1 MKKSNITAIA
11 LYAALMSTTG
21 FAFAKA
27 TTSTDCGTSPSCI
40 SMGDATS
47 KENTV
52 SQVNPTTASN
62 GNDLGNDNTV
72 KTNITGG
79 NTTSTGGTTT
89 STGGTN
95 TATGGTYT
103 TGALSAQGGSIGN
116 TDNASSA
123 TTGASTSSIGNTST
137 GGNSLTGGTQTAQ
150 TGASTSSTGAVTVN
164 PNNTNGQSLADN
176 STRNT
181 ASQATGGSVGNT
193 STASKA
199 TGGSVGNTSTGA
211 STSSTGAV
219 TLTPINTQGM
229 TDASTRNTQQQQSLT
244 GGATTVTP
252 TSNQNASANNS
263 AKTGSNTSS
272 THVDAADRSTT
283 NYRSVALV
291 LPSVGVTAPSTV
303 AVGNIIKE
311 TMACGVLQSV
321 QRDTV
326 KGTYMGLFKRS
337 QIDLGTDDSLVPF
350 TNETGEEVYYKRVLG
365 SDGKY
370 RLMGHQPIIYTT
382 MLSVSGARNLS
393 LGGGGSQ
400 QEWGQAGVGASSA
413 MNRLVSKIQLL
424 SCVMAVEQ
432 VPTVARIKQ

>member
-1 MKKSNITAIA
+1 MKKSNITAVA
-11 LYAALMSTTG
+11 LYAALLSTTG
-21 FAFAKA
+21 FAFAGA

-103 TGALSAQGGSIGN
+103 TGALNAGGATVGN

-123 TTGASTSSIGNTST
+123 TTGASSSSIGNTST

-164 PNNTNGQSLADN
+164 PNNSNGQSLADN

-193 STASKA
+193 SAAS
-199 TGGSVGNTSTGA
+199 N
-211 STSSTGAV
+211 
-219 TLTPINTQGM
+219 
-229 TDASTRNTQQQQSLT
+229 QSLN

-252 TSNQNASANNS
+252 TQIASTSAKNS
-263 AKTGSNTSS
+263 AETGSNTSV
-272 THVDAADRSTT
+272 TNVDAADRSTT
-283 NYRSVALV
+283 DYRSVALV

-326 KGTYMGLFKRS
+326 KGTYLGLFKRS

-382 MLSVSGARNLS
+382 VLSVSGARNLS

-413 MNRLVSKIQLL
+413 MNRLVSKIQLR
-424 SCVMAVEQ
+424 SCEMAVEQ

>member
-21 FAFAKA
+21 FAFAEA

-103 TGALSAQGGSIGN
+103 TGALNAGGATVGN

-164 PNNTNGQSLADN
+164 PNNSNGQSLADN

-193 STASKA
+193 SAAS
-199 TGGSVGNTSTGA
+199 N
-211 STSSTGAV
+211 
-219 TLTPINTQGM
+219 
-229 TDASTRNTQQQQSLT
+229 QSLN

-252 TSNQNASANNS
+252 TQIASTSAKNS
-263 AKTGSNTSS
+263 AETGSNTSV
-272 THVDAADRSTT
+272 TNVDAADRSTT
-283 NYRSVALV
+283 DYRSVALV

-326 KGTYMGLFKRS
+326 KGTYLGLFKRS

-413 MNRLVSKIQLL
+413 MNRLVSKIQLR
-424 SCVMAVEQ
+424 SCEMAVEQ

>member
-193 STASKA
+193 SAAS
-199 TGGSVGNTSTGA
+199 N
-211 STSSTGAV
+211 
-219 TLTPINTQGM
+219 
-229 TDASTRNTQQQQSLT
+229 QSLN

-252 TSNQNASANNS
+252 TQIASTSAKNS
-263 AKTGSNTSS
+263 AETGSNTSV
-272 THVDAADRSTT
+272 TNVDAADRSTT

-382 MLSVSGARNLS
+382 VLSVSGARNLS

-413 MNRLVSKIQLL
+413 MNRLVSKIQLR
-424 SCVMAVEQ
+424 SCEMAVEQ

>member
-21 FAFAKA
+21 FAFAEA

-40 SMGDATS
+40 SMGDATNES
-47 KENTV
+47 SSV

-103 TGALSAQGGSIGN
+103 TGALNAGGATVGN

-137 GGNSLTGGTQTAQ
+137 GGNSLAGGTQTAQ

-164 PNNTNGQSLADN
+164 PNNSNGQSLADN

-193 STASKA
+193 SAAS
-199 TGGSVGNTSTGA
+199 N
-211 STSSTGAV
+211 
-219 TLTPINTQGM
+219 
-229 TDASTRNTQQQQSLT
+229 QSLN

-252 TSNQNASANNS
+252 TQIASTSAKNS
-263 AKTGSNTSS
+263 AETGSNTSV
-272 THVDAADRSTT
+272 TNVDAADRSAT
-283 NYRSVALV
+283 NYSSVALV

-337 QIDLGTDDSLVPF
+337 QIDLGTDDSLAPF

-382 MLSVSGARNLS
+382 VLSVSGARNLS

-413 MNRLVSKIQLL
+413 MNRLVSKIELR
-424 SCVMAVEQ
+424 SCEMAVEQ

>member
-1 MKKSNITAIA
+1 MKKSNIAAVA
-11 LYAALMSTTG
+11 LYAALLSTTG

-103 TGALSAQGGSIGN
+103 TGALNAGGATVGN

-150 TGASTSSTGAVTVN
+150 TGASTSSTGAVTVK

-193 STASKA
+193 SAAS
-199 TGGSVGNTSTGA
+199 N
-211 STSSTGAV
+211 
-219 TLTPINTQGM
+219 
-229 TDASTRNTQQQQSLT
+229 QSLN

-252 TSNQNASANNS
+252 TQIASTSAKNS
-263 AKTGSNTSS
+263 AETGSNTSV
-272 THVDAADRSTT
+272 TNVDAADRSTT
-283 NYRSVALV
+283 DYRSVALV

-326 KGTYMGLFKRS
+326 KGTYLGLFKRS

-382 MLSVSGARNLS
+382 VLSVSGARNLS

-413 MNRLVSKIQLL
+413 MNRLVSKIQLR
-424 SCVMAVEQ
+424 SCEMAVEQ

>member
-21 FAFAKA
+21 FAFAEA
-27 TTSTDCGTSPSCI
+27 TTSTDCGTSPSCV
-40 SMGDATS
+40 SMGDASS
-47 KENTV
+47 KDNAV
-52 SQVNPTTASN
+52 SQINPVTASN

-103 TGALSAQGGSIGN
+103 TGALNAGGATVGN
-116 TDNASSA
+116 TDNESSA
-123 TTGASTSSIGNTST
+123 TTGASSSSIGNTST

-193 STASKA
+193 SAAS
-199 TGGSVGNTSTGA
+199 N
-211 STSSTGAV
+211 
-219 TLTPINTQGM
+219 
-229 TDASTRNTQQQQSLT
+229 QSLN

-252 TSNQNASANNS
+252 TQIASTSAKNS
-263 AKTGSNTSS
+263 AETGSNTSV
-272 THVDAADRSTT
+272 TNVDAADRSTT

-326 KGTYMGLFKRS
+326 KGTYLGLFKRS

-382 MLSVSGARNLS
+382 VLSVSGARNMS

-413 MNRLVSKIQLL
+413 MNRLVSKIQLR
-424 SCVMAVEQ
+424 SCEMAVEQ

>member
-21 FAFAKA
+21 FAFAGA

-79 NTTSTGGTTT
+79 NTTSTGGT
-89 STGGTN
+89 N

-103 TGALSAQGGSIGN
+103 TGALNAGGATVGN

-137 GGNSLTGGTQTAQ
+137 GGNRLTGGTQTAK

-193 STASKA
+193 SAAS
-199 TGGSVGNTSTGA
+199 N
-211 STSSTGAV
+211 
-219 TLTPINTQGM
+219 
-229 TDASTRNTQQQQSLT
+229 QSLN

-252 TSNQNASANNS
+252 TQIASTSAKNS
-263 AKTGSNTSS
+263 AETGSNTS
-272 THVDAADRSTT
+272 TTNVDAADRSTT

-291 LPSVGVTAPSTV
+291 LPSVGVTDPSTV

-326 KGTYMGLFKRS
+326 KGTYLGLFKRS

-382 MLSVSGARNLS
+382 VLSVSGARNLS

-413 MNRLVSKIQLL
+413 MNRLVSKIQLR
-424 SCVMAVEQ
+424 SCEMAVEQ

>member
-21 FAFAKA
+21 FAFAEA

-103 TGALSAQGGSIGN
+103 TGALNAGGATVGN

-137 GGNSLTGGTQTAQ
+137 GGNSLAGGTQTAQ

-193 STASKA
+193 SAAS
-199 TGGSVGNTSTGA
+199 N
-211 STSSTGAV
+211 
-219 TLTPINTQGM
+219 
-229 TDASTRNTQQQQSLT
+229 QSLN

-252 TSNQNASANNS
+252 TQIASTSAKNS
-263 AKTGSNTSS
+263 AETGSNTSV
-272 THVDAADRSTT
+272 TNVDAADRSTT
-283 NYRSVALV
+283 DYRSVALV

-321 QRDTV
+321 QRDPV

-382 MLSVSGARNLS
+382 VLSVSGARNLS

-413 MNRLVSKIQLL
+413 MNRLVSKIQLR
-424 SCVMAVEQ
+424 SCEMAVEQ

>member
-21 FAFAKA
+21 FAFAEA

-103 TGALSAQGGSIGN
+103 TGALNAGGATVGN

-123 TTGASTSSIGNTST
+123 TTGASKSSIGNTST

-164 PNNTNGQSLADN
+164 PNNSNGQSLADN

-193 STASKA
+193 SAAS
-199 TGGSVGNTSTGA
+199 N
-211 STSSTGAV
+211 
-219 TLTPINTQGM
+219 
-229 TDASTRNTQQQQSLT
+229 QSLN

-252 TSNQNASANNS
+252 TQIASTSAKNS
-263 AKTGSNTSS
+263 AETGSNTSV
-272 THVDAADRSTT
+272 TNVDAADRSTT
-283 NYRSVALV
+283 DYRSVALV

-382 MLSVSGARNLS
+382 VLSVSGARNLS

-413 MNRLVSKIQLL
+413 MNRLVSKIQLR

>member
-21 FAFAKA
+21 FAFAEA

-103 TGALSAQGGSIGN
+103 TGALNAGGATVGN

-137 GGNSLTGGTQTAQ
+137 GGNSLAGGTQTAQ

-164 PNNTNGQSLADN
+164 PNNSNGQSLADN

-193 STASKA
+193 SAAS
-199 TGGSVGNTSTGA
+199 N
-211 STSSTGAV
+211 
-219 TLTPINTQGM
+219 
-229 TDASTRNTQQQQSLT
+229 QSLNS
-244 GGATTVTP
+244 GATTVTP
-252 TSNQNASANNS
+252 TQTASTSAKNS
-263 AKTGSNTSS
+263 AETGSNTSV
-272 THVDAADRSTT
+272 TNVDAADRSTT

-291 LPSVGVTAPSTV
+291 LPSVGVTDPSTV

-326 KGTYMGLFKRS
+326 KGTYLGLFKRS

-382 MLSVSGARNLS
+382 VLSVSGARNLS

-413 MNRLVSKIQLL
+413 MNRLVSKIQLR

>member
-1 MKKSNITAIA
+1 MKKSNITAVA
-11 LYAALMSTTG
+11 LYAALLSTTG
-21 FAFAKA
+21 FAFAGA

-103 TGALSAQGGSIGN
+103 TGALNAGGATVGN

-123 TTGASTSSIGNTST
+123 TTGASSSSIGNTST
-137 GGNSLTGGTQTAQ
+137 GGNSLAGGTQTAQ

-193 STASKA
+193 SAAS
-199 TGGSVGNTSTGA
+199 N
-211 STSSTGAV
+211 
-219 TLTPINTQGM
+219 
-229 TDASTRNTQQQQSLT
+229 QSLN

-252 TSNQNASANNS
+252 TQIASTSAKNS
-263 AKTGSNTSS
+263 AETGSNTSV
-272 THVDAADRSTT
+272 TNVDAADRSTT
-283 NYRSVALV
+283 DYRSVALV

-326 KGTYMGLFKRS
+326 KGTYLGLFKRS

-382 MLSVSGARNLS
+382 VLSVSGARNLS

-413 MNRLVSKIQLL
+413 MNRLVSKIQLR
-424 SCVMAVEQ
+424 SCEMAVEQ

>member
-1 MKKSNITAIA
+1 MKKSIIA
-11 LYAALMSTTG
+11 LAILAAASP
-21 FAFAKA
+21 AFAETY
-27 TTSTDCGTSPSCI
+27 TTTDCGTSPSCV

-47 KENTV
+47 KDNTV
-52 SQVNPTTASN
+52 SQINPTTASN

-103 TGALSAQGGSIGN
+103 TGALNAGGATVGN

-123 TTGASTSSIGNTST
+123 TTGA
-137 GGNSLTGGTQTAQ
+137 
-150 TGASTSSTGAVTVN
+150 VTVN
-164 PNNTNGQSLADN
+164 PSNSNSQTLADN

-181 ASQATGGSVGNT
+181 NSQ
-193 STASKA
+193 A

-211 STSSTGAV
+211 STSSTGAI
-219 TLTPINTQGM
+219 TFTPTNTQGL
-229 TDASTRNTQQQQSLT
+229 TDNSTRNTQQQQSLT
-244 GGATTVTP
+244 SGAVTVTP
-252 TSNQNASANNS
+252 ASNQNAAANNS
-263 AKTGSNTSS
+263 AKTGSNTS
-272 THVDAADRSTT
+272 TTNVDAADRSTT

-321 QRDTV
+321 QRDEV
-326 KGTYMGLFKRS
+326 KGTYLGLFKKS
-337 QIDLGTDDSLVPF
+337 EVNLGTDDNLVPF
-350 TNETGEEVYYKRVLG
+350 INEAGEETYYKRVLG

-370 RLMGHQPIIYTT
+370 RLMGHQPVIYTT
-382 MLSVSGARNLS
+382 QLSVSGARNIS
-393 LGGGGSQ
+393 LGGGGSN
-400 QEWGQAGVGASSA
+400 QEWGQVGAGASSA
-413 MNRLVSKIQLL
+413 MTRLVSKIQLR
-424 SCVMAVEQ
+424 SCVAAVEE
-432 VPTVARIKQ
+432 VATVTRIKQ

>member
-21 FAFAKA
+21 FAFAGA

-150 TGASTSSTGAVTVN
+150 TGASTSST
-164 PNNTNGQSLADN
+164 
-176 STRNT
+176 
-181 ASQATGGSVGNT
+181 
-193 STASKA
+193 
-199 TGGSVGNTSTGA
+199 
-211 STSSTGAV
+211 
-219 TLTPINTQGM
+219 
-229 TDASTRNTQQQQSLT
+229 
-244 GGATTVTP
+244 
-252 TSNQNASANNS
+252 SAKNS
-263 AKTGSNTSS
+263 AETGSNTSV
-272 THVDAADRSTT
+272 TNVDAADRSTT
-283 NYRSVALV
+283 DYRSVALV

-326 KGTYMGLFKRS
+326 KGTYLGLFKRS

-382 MLSVSGARNLS
+382 VLSVSGARNLS

-413 MNRLVSKIQLL
+413 MNRLVSKIQLR
-424 SCVMAVEQ
+424 SCEMAVEQ

>member
-21 FAFAKA
+21 FAFAEA
-27 TTSTDCGTSPSCI
+27 TTSTDCGTSPSCV
-40 SMGDATS
+40 SMGDASS
-47 KENTV
+47 KDNAV
-52 SQVNPTTASN
+52 SQINPVTASN

-103 TGALSAQGGSIGN
+103 TGALNAGGATVGN

-137 GGNSLTGGTQTAQ
+137 GGNSLAGGTQTAQ

-193 STASKA
+193 SAAS
-199 TGGSVGNTSTGA
+199 N
-211 STSSTGAV
+211 
-219 TLTPINTQGM
+219 
-229 TDASTRNTQQQQSLT
+229 QSLN

-252 TSNQNASANNS
+252 TQIASTSAKNS
-263 AKTGSNTSS
+263 AETGSNTSV
-272 THVDAADRSTT
+272 TNVDAADRSTT

-326 KGTYMGLFKRS
+326 KGTYLGLFKRS

-382 MLSVSGARNLS
+382 VLSVSGARNLS

-413 MNRLVSKIQLL
+413 MNRLVSKIQLR
-424 SCVMAVEQ
+424 SCEMAVEQ

>member
-1 MKKSNITAIA
+1 MKKSNITAVA
-11 LYAALMSTTG
+11 LYAALLSTTG
-21 FAFAKA
+21 FAFAEA

-103 TGALSAQGGSIGN
+103 TGALNAGGATVGN

-137 GGNSLTGGTQTAQ
+137 GGNSLAGGTQTAQ

-164 PNNTNGQSLADN
+164 PNNSNGQSLADN

-193 STASKA
+193 SAAS
-199 TGGSVGNTSTGA
+199 N
-211 STSSTGAV
+211 
-219 TLTPINTQGM
+219 
-229 TDASTRNTQQQQSLT
+229 QSLN

-252 TSNQNASANNS
+252 TQIASTSAKNS
-263 AKTGSNTSS
+263 AETGSNSS
-272 THVDAADRSTT
+272 TTNVDAADRSTT

-326 KGTYMGLFKRS
+326 KGTYLGLFKRS

-382 MLSVSGARNLS
+382 VLSVSGARNLS

-413 MNRLVSKIQLL
+413 MNRLVSKIQLR

>member
-21 FAFAKA
+21 FAFAEA

-103 TGALSAQGGSIGN
+103 TGALNAGGATVGN

-123 TTGASTSSIGNTST
+123 TTGASSSSIGNTST

-193 STASKA
+193 SAAS
-199 TGGSVGNTSTGA
+199 N
-211 STSSTGAV
+211 
-219 TLTPINTQGM
+219 
-229 TDASTRNTQQQQSLT
+229 QSLN

-252 TSNQNASANNS
+252 TQIASTSAKNS
-263 AKTGSNTSS
+263 AETGSNTSV
-272 THVDAADRSTT
+272 TNVDAADRSTT
-283 NYRSVALV
+283 DYRSVALV

-321 QRDTV
+321 QRDPV
-326 KGTYMGLFKRS
+326 KGIYMGMFKRS

-382 MLSVSGARNLS
+382 VLSVSGARNLS

-413 MNRLVSKIQLL
+413 MNRLVSKIQLR
-424 SCVMAVEQ
+424 SCEMAVEQ

>member
-193 STASKA
+193 SAAS
-199 TGGSVGNTSTGA
+199 N
-211 STSSTGAV
+211 
-219 TLTPINTQGM
+219 
-229 TDASTRNTQQQQSLT
+229 QSLN

-252 TSNQNASANNS
+252 TQIASTSAKNS
-263 AKTGSNTSS
+263 AETGSNTSV
-272 THVDAADRSTT
+272 TNVDAADRSTT

-382 MLSVSGARNLS
+382 VLSVSGARNLS

>member
-27 TTSTDCGTSPSCI
+27 TTSTDCGTSPSCV
-40 SMGDATS
+40 SMGDASS
-47 KENTV
+47 KDNAV
-52 SQVNPTTASN
+52 SQINPVTASN

-116 TDNASSA
+116 TDNASRA

-150 TGASTSSTGAVTVN
+150 TGASTSST
-164 PNNTNGQSLADN
+164 
-176 STRNT
+176 
-181 ASQATGGSVGNT
+181 
-193 STASKA
+193 
-199 TGGSVGNTSTGA
+199 
-211 STSSTGAV
+211 
-219 TLTPINTQGM
+219 
-229 TDASTRNTQQQQSLT
+229 
-244 GGATTVTP
+244 
-252 TSNQNASANNS
+252 SAKNS
-263 AKTGSNTSS
+263 AETGSNTSV
-272 THVDAADRSTT
+272 TNVDAADRSTT

-326 KGTYMGLFKRS
+326 KGTYLGLFKRS

-413 MNRLVSKIQLL
+413 MNRLVSKIQLR
-424 SCVMAVEQ
+424 SCEMAVEQ
-432 VPTVARIKQ
+432 VPSVARIKQ

>member
-21 FAFAKA
+21 FAFAEA

-47 KENTV
+47 KDNTV

-103 TGALSAQGGSIGN
+103 TGALNAGGATVGN

-137 GGNSLTGGTQTAQ
+137 GGNSLAGGTQTAQ

-164 PNNTNGQSLADN
+164 PNNSNGQSLADN

-193 STASKA
+193 SAAS
-199 TGGSVGNTSTGA
+199 N
-211 STSSTGAV
+211 
-219 TLTPINTQGM
+219 
-229 TDASTRNTQQQQSLT
+229 QSLN

-252 TSNQNASANNS
+252 TQTASTSASNS
-263 AKTGSNTSS
+263 AKTGSNTS
-272 THVDAADRSTT
+272 TTNVDAADRSTT
-283 NYRSVALV
+283 DYRSVALV

-382 MLSVSGARNLS
+382 VLSVSGARNLS

-413 MNRLVSKIQLL
+413 MNRLVSKIQLR

>member
-21 FAFAKA
+21 FAFAEA

-103 TGALSAQGGSIGN
+103 TGALNAGGATVGN

-123 TTGASTSSIGNTST
+123 TTGASSSSIGNTST

-164 PNNTNGQSLADN
+164 PNNSNGQSLADN

-193 STASKA
+193 SAAS
-199 TGGSVGNTSTGA
+199 N
-211 STSSTGAV
+211 
-219 TLTPINTQGM
+219 
-229 TDASTRNTQQQQSLT
+229 QSLN

-252 TSNQNASANNS
+252 TQIASTSAKNS
-263 AKTGSNTSS
+263 AETGSNTSV
-272 THVDAADRSTT
+272 TNVDAADRSTT

-321 QRDTV
+321 QRDPV

-382 MLSVSGARNLS
+382 VLSVSGARNLS

-413 MNRLVSKIQLL
+413 MNRLVSKIQLR
-424 SCVMAVEQ
+424 SCVMAVEE

>member
-1 MKKSNITAIA
+1 MKKSNITAVA
-11 LYAALMSTTG
+11 LYAALLSTTG
-21 FAFAKA
+21 FAFAEA

-47 KENTV
+47 KDNTV

-103 TGALSAQGGSIGN
+103 TGALNAGGATVGN

-193 STASKA
+193 SAAS
-199 TGGSVGNTSTGA
+199 N
-211 STSSTGAV
+211 
-219 TLTPINTQGM
+219 
-229 TDASTRNTQQQQSLT
+229 QSLN

-252 TSNQNASANNS
+252 TQIASTSAKNS
-263 AKTGSNTSS
+263 AETGSNTSV
-272 THVDAADRSTT
+272 TNVDAADRSTT

-321 QRDTV
+321 QRDPV

-382 MLSVSGARNLS
+382 VLSVSGARNLS

-413 MNRLVSKIQLL
+413 MNRLVSKIQLR
-424 SCVMAVEQ
+424 SCEMAVEQ

>member
-21 FAFAKA
+21 FAFAEA

-103 TGALSAQGGSIGN
+103 TGALNAGGATVGN

-123 TTGASTSSIGNTST
+123 TTGASSSSIGNTST

-193 STASKA
+193 SAAS
-199 TGGSVGNTSTGA
+199 N
-211 STSSTGAV
+211 
-219 TLTPINTQGM
+219 
-229 TDASTRNTQQQQSLT
+229 QSLN

-252 TSNQNASANNS
+252 TQIASTSAKNS
-263 AKTGSNTSS
+263 AETGSNTSV
-272 THVDAADRSTT
+272 TNVDAADRSTT

-321 QRDTV
+321 QRDPV

-413 MNRLVSKIQLL
+413 MNRLVSKIQLR
-424 SCVMAVEQ
+424 SCEMAVEQ

>member
-21 FAFAKA
+21 FAFAGA
-27 TTSTDCGTSPSCI
+27 TTSTDCSTSPSCI

-47 KENTV
+47 KDNTV

-62 GNDLGNDNTV
+62 GNDLSNDNTV

-103 TGALSAQGGSIGN
+103 TGALNAGGATVGN

-123 TTGASTSSIGNTST
+123 E
-137 GGNSLTGGTQTAQ
+137 
-150 TGASTSSTGAVTVN
+150 
-164 PNNTNGQSLADN
+164 
-176 STRNT
+176 
-181 ASQATGGSVGNT
+181 
-193 STASKA
+193 
-199 TGGSVGNTSTGA
+199 
-211 STSSTGAV
+211 
-219 TLTPINTQGM
+219 
-229 TDASTRNTQQQQSLT
+229 
-244 GGATTVTP
+244 
-252 TSNQNASANNS
+252 
-263 AKTGSNTSS
+263 TGSNTSV
-272 THVDAADRSTT
+272 TNVDAADRSTT

-326 KGTYMGLFKRS
+326 KGTYLGLFKRS

-382 MLSVSGARNLS
+382 VLSVSGARNLS

-413 MNRLVSKIQLL
+413 MNRLVSKIQLR
-424 SCVMAVEQ
+424 SCEMAVEQ

>member
-1 MKKSNITAIA
+1 MKKSNITAVA
-11 LYAALMSTTG
+11 LYAALLSTTG
-21 FAFAKA
+21 FAFAGA

-103 TGALSAQGGSIGN
+103 TGALNAGGATVGN

-193 STASKA
+193 SAAS
-199 TGGSVGNTSTGA
+199 N
-211 STSSTGAV
+211 
-219 TLTPINTQGM
+219 
-229 TDASTRNTQQQQSLT
+229 QSLN

-252 TSNQNASANNS
+252 TQIASTSAKNS
-263 AKTGSNTSS
+263 AETGSNTSV
-272 THVDAADRSTT
+272 TNVDAADRSTT

-382 MLSVSGARNLS
+382 VLSVSGARNLS

-413 MNRLVSKIQLL
+413 MNRLVSKIQLR
-424 SCVMAVEQ
+424 SCEMAVEQ

>member
-1 MKKSNITAIA
+1 MKKSIIA
-11 LYAALMSTTG
+11 LALSLATAS
-21 FAFAKA
+21 AFAKTS
-27 TTSTDCGTSPSCI
+27 TTTDCGTSPSCV

-47 KENTV
+47 KDNTV

-62 GNDLGNDNTV
+62 GNDLSNDNTV

-137 GGNSLTGGTQTAQ
+137 GGNSLSGGTQTAQ

-193 STASKA
+193 STA
-199 TGGSVGNTSTGA
+199 
-211 STSSTGAV
+211 
-219 TLTPINTQGM
+219 
-229 TDASTRNTQQQQSLT
+229 
-244 GGATTVTP
+244 
-252 TSNQNASANNS
+252 ANNS

-272 THVDAADRSTT
+272 THVDAADRSSTVYQSLAYALPDMPAVVAT
-283 NYRSVALV
+283 NLATAQMTKT
-291 LPSVGVTAPSTV
+291 VGVCGPLVTIRRDKVTGVYQGLVFKSRIDQGHDDSVEAFIDND
-303 AVGNIIKE
+303 GNE
-311 TMACGVLQSV
+311 Q
-321 QRDTV
+321 
-326 KGTYMGLFKRS
+326 LFKVVNVAGRQMLS
-337 QIDLGTDDSLVPF
+337 
-350 TNETGEEVYYKRVLG
+350 
-365 SDGKY
+365 
-370 RLMGHQPIIYTT
+370 GHQLHITSAVI
-382 MLSVSGARNLS
+382 S
-393 LGGGGSQ
+393 LGGARQLGIGGGSVSSDY
-400 QEWGQAGVGASSA
+400 GQASAGSSSQTQ
-413 MNRLVSKIQLL
+413 RLVTNVQAVP
-424 SCVMAVEQ
+424 CVVGVLEAAPVN
-432 VPTVARIKQ
+432 RIKG

>member
-21 FAFAKA
+21 FAFAEA

-137 GGNSLTGGTQTAQ
+137 GGNSLAGGTQTAQ

-193 STASKA
+193 SAAS
-199 TGGSVGNTSTGA
+199 N
-211 STSSTGAV
+211 
-219 TLTPINTQGM
+219 
-229 TDASTRNTQQQQSLT
+229 QSLN

-252 TSNQNASANNS
+252 TQIASTSAKNS
-263 AKTGSNTSS
+263 AETGSNTSV
-272 THVDAADRSTT
+272 TNVDAADRSTT

-291 LPSVGVTAPSTV
+291 LPSVGVTPPSTV

-326 KGTYMGLFKRS
+326 KGTYLGLFKRS

-382 MLSVSGARNLS
+382 VLSVSGARNLS

-413 MNRLVSKIQLL
+413 MNRLVSKIQLR
-424 SCVMAVEQ
+424 SCEMAVEQ

>member
-1 MKKSNITAIA
+1 MKKSNITAVA

-103 TGALSAQGGSIGN
+103 TGALNAGGATVGN

-123 TTGASTSSIGNTST
+123 TTGASNSSIGNTST
-137 GGNSLTGGTQTAQ
+137 GGNSLTGGTQTAK

-164 PNNTNGQSLADN
+164 PNNTNDQSLADN

-181 ASQATGGSVGNT
+181 ASQAMGGSVGNT
-193 STASKA
+193 SAAS
-199 TGGSVGNTSTGA
+199 N
-211 STSSTGAV
+211 
-219 TLTPINTQGM
+219 
-229 TDASTRNTQQQQSLT
+229 QSLN

-252 TSNQNASANNS
+252 TQIASTSAKNS
-263 AKTGSNTSS
+263 AETGSNTSV
-272 THVDAADRSTT
+272 TNVDAADRSTT
-283 NYRSVALV
+283 DYRSVALE

-321 QRDTV
+321 QRDPV

-382 MLSVSGARNLS
+382 VLSVSGARNLS

-413 MNRLVSKIQLL
+413 MNRLVSKIQLR
-424 SCVMAVEQ
+424 SCEMAVEQ

>member
-1 MKKSNITAIA
+1 MKKSNIAAVA
-11 LYAALMSTTG
+11 LYAALLSTTG

-103 TGALSAQGGSIGN
+103 TGALNAGGATVGN

-164 PNNTNGQSLADN
+164 PNNSNGQSLADN

-193 STASKA
+193 SAAS
-199 TGGSVGNTSTGA
+199 N
-211 STSSTGAV
+211 
-219 TLTPINTQGM
+219 
-229 TDASTRNTQQQQSLT
+229 QSLN

-252 TSNQNASANNS
+252 TQIASTSAKNS
-263 AKTGSNTSS
+263 AETGSNTSV
-272 THVDAADRSTT
+272 TNVDAADRSTT
-283 NYRSVALV
+283 DYRSVALV

-326 KGTYMGLFKRS
+326 KGTYLGLFKRS

-382 MLSVSGARNLS
+382 VLSVSGARNLS

-413 MNRLVSKIQLL
+413 MNRLVSKIQLR
-424 SCVMAVEQ
+424 SCEMAVEQ

>member
-1 MKKSNITAIA
+1 MKKSNITAVA
-11 LYAALMSTTG
+11 LYAALLSITG
-21 FAFAKA
+21 FAFAEA

-103 TGALSAQGGSIGN
+103 TGALNAGGATVGN

-193 STASKA
+193 SAAS
-199 TGGSVGNTSTGA
+199 N
-211 STSSTGAV
+211 
-219 TLTPINTQGM
+219 
-229 TDASTRNTQQQQSLT
+229 QSLN

-252 TSNQNASANNS
+252 TQIASTSAKNS
-263 AKTGSNTSS
+263 AETGSNTSV
-272 THVDAADRSTT
+272 TNVDAADRSTT
-283 NYRSVALV
+283 DYRSVALV

-326 KGTYMGLFKRS
+326 KGTYLGLFKRS

-382 MLSVSGARNLS
+382 VLSVSGARNLS

-413 MNRLVSKIQLL
+413 MNRLVSKIQLR
-424 SCVMAVEQ
+424 SCEMAVEQ

>member
-21 FAFAKA
+21 FAFAEA

-103 TGALSAQGGSIGN
+103 TGALNAGGATVGN

-123 TTGASTSSIGNTST
+123 TTGASTSSIGNTFT
-137 GGNSLTGGTQTAQ
+137 GGNSLAGGTQTAQ

-164 PNNTNGQSLADN
+164 PNNTNGQSLADS
-176 STRNT
+176 STRN
-181 ASQATGGSVGNT
+181 
-193 STASKA
+193 TASKA
-199 TGGSVGNTSTGA
+199 TGGSVGNTSAA
-211 STSSTGAV
+211 S
-219 TLTPINTQGM
+219 N
-229 TDASTRNTQQQQSLT
+229 QSLN

-252 TSNQNASANNS
+252 TQIASTSAKNS
-263 AKTGSNTSS
+263 AETGSNTSV
-272 THVDAADRSTT
+272 TNVDAADRSTT
-283 NYRSVALV
+283 DYRSVALV

-382 MLSVSGARNLS
+382 VLSVSGARNLS

-413 MNRLVSKIQLL
+413 MNRLVSKIQLR
-424 SCVMAVEQ
+424 SCEMAVEE

>member
-40 SMGDATS
+40 SMGDASS
-47 KENTV
+47 KDNAV
-52 SQVNPTTASN
+52 SQINPVTASN

-103 TGALSAQGGSIGN
+103 TGALNAGGATVGN

-123 TTGASTSSIGNTST
+123 TTGASSSSIGNTST
-137 GGNSLTGGTQTAQ
+137 GGNSLAGGTQTSS

-193 STASKA
+193 SAAS
-199 TGGSVGNTSTGA
+199 N
-211 STSSTGAV
+211 
-219 TLTPINTQGM
+219 
-229 TDASTRNTQQQQSLT
+229 QSLN

-252 TSNQNASANNS
+252 TQIASTSAKNS
-263 AKTGSNTSS
+263 AETGSNTSV
-272 THVDAADRSTT
+272 TNVDAADRSTT

-382 MLSVSGARNLS
+382 VLSVSGARNLS

>member
-1 MKKSNITAIA
+1 MNSRQWISWWWRRKGLPTSITVLSRKRWKNYGAAIVA
-11 LYAALMSTTG
+11 WLAALMSTTG
-21 FAFAKA
+21 FAFAEA
-27 TTSTDCGTSPSCI
+27 TTSTDCGTSPSCV
-40 SMGDATS
+40 SMGDASS
-47 KENTV
+47 KDNAV
-52 SQVNPTTASN
+52 SQINPVTASN

-103 TGALSAQGGSIGN
+103 TGALNAGGATVGN

-123 TTGASTSSIGNTST
+123 TTGASSSSIGNTST

-193 STASKA
+193 SAAS
-199 TGGSVGNTSTGA
+199 N
-211 STSSTGAV
+211 
-219 TLTPINTQGM
+219 
-229 TDASTRNTQQQQSLT
+229 QSLN
-244 GGATTVTP
+244 GGATTVKP
-252 TSNQNASANNS
+252 TQIASTSAKNS
-263 AKTGSNTSS
+263 AETGSNTSV
-272 THVDAADRSTT
+272 TNVDAADRSTT

-321 QRDTV
+321 QRDPV

-382 MLSVSGARNLS
+382 VLSVSGARNLS
-393 LGGGGSQ
+393 LGGRGSQ

-413 MNRLVSKIQLL
+413 MNRLVSKIQLR
-424 SCVMAVEQ
+424 SCEMAVEQ

>member
-21 FAFAKA
+21 FAFAEA

-103 TGALSAQGGSIGN
+103 TGALNAGGATVGN

-123 TTGASTSSIGNTST
+123 TTGASKSSIGNTST

-193 STASKA
+193 SAAS
-199 TGGSVGNTSTGA
+199 N
-211 STSSTGAV
+211 
-219 TLTPINTQGM
+219 
-229 TDASTRNTQQQQSLT
+229 QSLN

-252 TSNQNASANNS
+252 TQIASTSAKNS
-263 AKTGSNTSS
+263 AETGSNTSV
-272 THVDAADRSTT
+272 TNVDAADRSTT
-283 NYRSVALV
+283 DYRSVALV

-382 MLSVSGARNLS
+382 VLSVSGARNLS

-413 MNRLVSKIQLL
+413 MNRLVSKIQLR

>member
-21 FAFAKA
+21 FAFAEA
-27 TTSTDCGTSPSCI
+27 TTSTDCGTSPSCV

-103 TGALSAQGGSIGN
+103 TGALNAGGATVGN

-123 TTGASTSSIGNTST
+123 TTGASSSSIGNTST

-193 STASKA
+193 SAAS
-199 TGGSVGNTSTGA
+199 N
-211 STSSTGAV
+211 
-219 TLTPINTQGM
+219 
-229 TDASTRNTQQQQSLT
+229 QSLN
-244 GGATTVTP
+244 GGATTVKP
-252 TSNQNASANNS
+252 TQIASTSAKNS
-263 AKTGSNTSS
+263 AETGSNTSV
-272 THVDAADRSTT
+272 TNVDAADRSTT

-321 QRDTV
+321 QRDPV

-382 MLSVSGARNLS
+382 VLSVSGARNLS

-413 MNRLVSKIQLL
+413 MNRLVSKIQLR
-424 SCVMAVEQ
+424 SCEMAVEQ

>member
-1 MKKSNITAIA
+1 MKKSNIAAVA
-11 LYAALMSTTG
+11 LYAALLSTTG

-62 GNDLGNDNTV
+62 GNDLSNDNTV

-103 TGALSAQGGSIGN
+103 TGALNAGGATVGN
-116 TDNASSA
+116 TDNVSSA

-137 GGNSLTGGTQTAQ
+137 GGNSLTGGTQTAK

-193 STASKA
+193 SAAS
-199 TGGSVGNTSTGA
+199 N
-211 STSSTGAV
+211 
-219 TLTPINTQGM
+219 
-229 TDASTRNTQQQQSLT
+229 QSLN

-252 TSNQNASANNS
+252 TQTASTSAKNS
-263 AKTGSNTSS
+263 AETGSNTSV
-272 THVDAADRSTT
+272 TNVDAADRSTT
-283 NYRSVALV
+283 DYRSVALV

-326 KGTYMGLFKRS
+326 KGTYLGLFKRS

-382 MLSVSGARNLS
+382 VLSVSGARNLS

-413 MNRLVSKIQLL
+413 MNRLVSKIQLR
-424 SCVMAVEQ
+424 SCEMAVEQ

>member
-1 MKKSNITAIA
+1 MKKSNITAVA
-11 LYAALMSTTG
+11 LYAALLSTTG
-21 FAFAKA
+21 FAFAEA

-164 PNNTNGQSLADN
+164 PNNSNGQSLADN

-193 STASKA
+193 SAAS
-199 TGGSVGNTSTGA
+199 N
-211 STSSTGAV
+211 
-219 TLTPINTQGM
+219 
-229 TDASTRNTQQQQSLT
+229 QSLN

-252 TSNQNASANNS
+252 TQIASTSAKNS
-263 AKTGSNTSS
+263 AETGSNTSV
-272 THVDAADRSTT
+272 TNVDAADRSTT

-321 QRDTV
+321 QRDPV

-382 MLSVSGARNLS
+382 VLSVSGARNLS

-413 MNRLVSKIQLL
+413 MNRLVSKIQLR
-424 SCVMAVEQ
+424 SCEMAVEQ
-432 VPTVARIKQ
+432 VPTVTRIKQ

>member
-21 FAFAKA
+21 FAFAEA

-103 TGALSAQGGSIGN
+103 TGALNAGGATVGN

-123 TTGASTSSIGNTST
+123 TTGASSSSIGNTST
-137 GGNSLTGGTQTAQ
+137 GGNSLVGGTQTAQ

-164 PNNTNGQSLADN
+164 PNNSNGQSLADN

-193 STASKA
+193 SAAS
-199 TGGSVGNTSTGA
+199 N
-211 STSSTGAV
+211 
-219 TLTPINTQGM
+219 
-229 TDASTRNTQQQQSLT
+229 QSLN

-252 TSNQNASANNS
+252 TQIASTSAKNS
-263 AKTGSNTSS
+263 AETGSNTSV
-272 THVDAADRSTT
+272 TNVDAADRSTT

-382 MLSVSGARNLS
+382 VLSVSGARNLS

-413 MNRLVSKIQLL
+413 MNRLVSKIQLR
-424 SCVMAVEQ
+424 SCEMAVEQ

>member
-1 MKKSNITAIA
+1 MKKSNITAVA
-11 LYAALMSTTG
+11 LYAALLSTTG
-21 FAFAKA
+21 FAFAEA

-103 TGALSAQGGSIGN
+103 TGALNAGGATVGN

-137 GGNSLTGGTQTAQ
+137 GGNSLAGGTQTAQ

-164 PNNTNGQSLADN
+164 PKNTNGQSLADN

-193 STASKA
+193 SAAS
-199 TGGSVGNTSTGA
+199 N
-211 STSSTGAV
+211 
-219 TLTPINTQGM
+219 
-229 TDASTRNTQQQQSLT
+229 QSLN

-252 TSNQNASANNS
+252 TQIASTSAKNS
-263 AKTGSNTSS
+263 AETGSNTS
-272 THVDAADRSTT
+272 TTNVDAADRSTT

-321 QRDTV
+321 QRDPV

-382 MLSVSGARNLS
+382 VLSVSGARNLS

-413 MNRLVSKIQLL
+413 MNRLVSKIQLR
-424 SCVMAVEQ
+424 SCEMAVEQ